1 MFSLVSNA
9 TLTDFANCI
18 HVEYS
23 TVTVTED
30 IIDVT
35 DTEVRLDAGQSVDL
49 AIDYTSEIAYPS
61 AVTNNA
67 AVRLTNFDSGTNSC
81 SCTVTNTSATAQTAV
96 ITVSGNAIEIKSNK
110 ITKRDEVSIELYGTV
125 EYSHTASELV
135 QSLEQAEYIATVLL
149 NKMRAGQGSIT
160 TMWRG
165 NPELEI
171 GLEYDCTDRF
181 GETARLVCEYNKFS
195 YDGGLKQETR
205 GRKK

>member
-125 EYSHTASELV
+125 AHGKRTCAIARTSGIHRNGATEQNASGARQYNDDVARESRTRNRARIRLHRPFRRNGAACVRV
-135 QSLEQAEYIATVLL
+135 Q
-149 NKMRAGQGSIT
+149 
-160 TMWRG
+160 
-165 NPELEI
+165 
-171 GLEYDCTDRF
+171 
-181 GETARLVCEYNKFS
+181 
-195 YDGGLKQETR
+195 
-205 GRKK
+205 